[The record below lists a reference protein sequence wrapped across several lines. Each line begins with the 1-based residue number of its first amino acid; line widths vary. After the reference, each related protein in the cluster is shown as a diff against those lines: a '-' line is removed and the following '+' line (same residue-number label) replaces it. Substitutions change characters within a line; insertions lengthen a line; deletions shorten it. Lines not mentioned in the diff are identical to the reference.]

1 MPEVHSLMASYSNS
15 EMEMLLSTPVDRV
28 LAFFG
33 KNTAHRNYMYYSPFR
48 DEAEPSMRVTVNH
61 SNGQWVWADFGGTP
75 SMGRKADGGGC
86 LEMVRRL
93 SGASTDREALDTLA
107 QINGTFIPEQE
118 VQHQDIQARPSGI
131 VIDNISD
138 VFDRT
143 FLVKYAELER
153 GIRKV
158 LLERYCRQVTYH
170 PRSAPE
176 RKFTVIGFPNNGGG
190 YALRGTTAY
199 SKKTTLC
206 DITTLSLT
214 GKFVSEDVVT
224 SKRCYIFEGFMDF
237 LSWLAWSGKDIPGA
251 DVCVLN
257 SVSNLS
263 KAKNWLLA
271 HEGVRCFMDNDRAGR
286 EAYDRI
292 CEICSDRDVK
302 DGSMV
307 YKEFKDLNEAYVSS
321 LKADLS
327 HKQSSTSKTIKHGR

>member
-1 MPEVHSLMASYSNS
+1 MSGDGAQAFRGSNRPRSL
-15 EMEMLLSTPVDRV
+15 D
-28 LAFFG
+28 
-33 KNTAHRNYMYYSPFR
+33 
-48 DEAEPSMRVTVNH
+48 
-61 SNGQWVWADFGGTP
+61 GT
-75 SMGRKADGGGC
+75 
-86 LEMVRRL
+86 
-93 SGASTDREALDTLA
+93 
-107 QINGTFIPEQE
+107 IIPEQDFK
-118 VQHQDIQARPSGI
+118 QPSIQAQPSGI
-131 VIDNISD
+131 VIDRISD
-138 VFDRT
+138 VFDRAY
-143 FLVKYAELER
+143 LVKYAERER
-153 GIRKV
+153 GIRKG

-190 YALRGTTAY
+190 YALRGTTAN

-206 DITTLSLT
+206 DITALSPT
-214 GKFVSEDVVT
+214 GKLVPDDEVS

-263 KAKNWLLA
+263 RAKTWLLA

-292 CEICSDRDVK
+292 CEICGDRDVR
-302 DGSMV
+302 DGSTV

-321 LKADLS
+321 LRADLS
-327 HKQSSTSKTIKHGR
+327 HQQSTTKTIRHGR